1 MSILKTF
8 RPSTR
13 TASAGRALL
22 LAVVLA
28 VTLAPGAWAQEMTAG
43 RKAGRGLAGITLG
56 VLEIPGNIVQEARTN
71 GGFSAATVGLGV
83 GLGKFVARE
92 LIGVY
97 ELLSAPF
104 PIPEGYR
111 PVLTPEFPWQYFESE
126 PGRTYGFGTG
136 YLQEEERDFQ
146 QLTGAVVVRRRGAL
160 TVRFPSD
167 LLFSLESS
175 ILGPAAE
182 TRLSKVADTLKR
194 HPDTQIQ
201 IRGYTDT
208 SGSEDYNLTLSNA
221 RAEAVSN
228 YLIQRGVSG
237 DRIES
242 VGFGP
247 ASPIASNL
255 TADGRRSNRRVE
267 IQVRAGNVSAFR

>member
-1 MSILKTF
+1 MSIRKTF

-13 TASAGRALL
+13 AASAGRALL
-22 LAVVLA
+22 LAVVFA

-56 VLEIPGNIVQEARTN
+56 VLEIPGNIVQETRTN
-71 GGFSAATVGLGV
+71 GGFSGATVGLGV

-104 PIPEGYR
+104 PIPEGYQ

-126 PGRTYGFGTG
+126 KGRPYGFNDG
-136 YLQEEERDFQ
+136 YLQDEERDFQ
-146 QLTGAVVVRRRGAL
+146 QLKGAVVVRGRGAL

-167 LLFSLESS
+167 LLFSLDSS
-175 ILGPAAE
+175 TLGPAAKQ
-182 TRLSKVADTLKR
+182 RLNKVADTLNR

-208 SGSEDYNLTLSNA
+208 SGSDDYNLTLSNA
-221 RAEAVSN
+221 RAASVSD
-228 YLIQRGVSG
+228 YLIQRGVSA

-242 VGFGP
+242 MGFGP
-247 ASPIASNL
+247 AGPIASNL